1 MPDTRGL
8 LRNGDFIFEKT
19 YYYSR
24 SGDMVQFEGLT
35 LDPDGLV
42 IAVDY
47 HDDHVVV
54 LIRAGW

>member
-1 MPDTRGL
+1 V
-8 LRNGDFIFEKT
+8 EKT

-24 SGDMVQFEGLT
+24 SGGMIQFEGLM

-47 HDDHVVV
+47 HDDHAVI